1 MLAVFCGK
9 QDLGTNP
16 RCLQV
21 KKCDVKESNG
31 DAVVMDG
38 VERAPDSL
46 QG

>member
-1 MLAVFCGK
+1 MLAVSCGK

-16 RCLQV
+16 RCLQAT
-21 KKCDVKESNG
+21 KSDMKESNG

-38 VERAPDSL
+38 VELAPDSL